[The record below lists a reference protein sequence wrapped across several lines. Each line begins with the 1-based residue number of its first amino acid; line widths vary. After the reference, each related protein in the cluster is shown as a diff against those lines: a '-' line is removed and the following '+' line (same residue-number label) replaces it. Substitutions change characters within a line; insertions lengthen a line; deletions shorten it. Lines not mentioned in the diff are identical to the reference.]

1 MWNPTKY
8 QSVILKEKADISGLF
23 VSFHFQSIEQVLE
36 TKLPN
41 VMNPNPDSPGHPD
54 THLEMHRKMAVTPL
68 DMNRFQSKAFQ
79 AVISQH
85 CKQDSVSSALK
96 KPLKKE
102 PSLHLDTPS
111 KFLSKDKL
119 FKPSF
124 DVTVRL
130 EGNGTSAHGF
140 TVYKGRAS
148 RCASPPNFVM

>member
-1 MWNPTKY
+1 MFEVYCDNMWNLTKY
-8 QSVILKEKADISGLF
+8 KNVSLLHLKEKADISGLF
-23 VSFHFQSIEQVLE
+23 VFFHFQSVEQVLE

-41 VMNPNPDSPGHPD
+41 GVNPNPDSPAHPD
-54 THLEMHRKMAVTPL
+54 THLDLHRKVAITPL
-68 DMNRFQSKAFQ
+68 DMNRFQSKAFH

-85 CKQDSVSSALK
+85 CKQGSVSSAVGQ
-96 KPLKKE
+96 PLKRE

-130 EGNGTSAHGF
+130 QGNDANAKRS
-140 TVYKGRAS
+140 YS
-148 RCASPPNFVM
+148 L